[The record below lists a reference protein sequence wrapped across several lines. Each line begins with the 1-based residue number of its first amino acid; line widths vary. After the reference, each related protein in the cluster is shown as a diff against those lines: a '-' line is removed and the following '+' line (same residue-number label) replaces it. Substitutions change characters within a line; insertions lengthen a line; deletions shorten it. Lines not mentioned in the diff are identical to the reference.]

1 MKMRFYYNLL
11 YRIVWPF
18 FCLVHPIRSI
28 GRENIPEGGA
38 VFCAN
43 HSALADPL
51 MVCFAATLRW
61 HIRPMAKIEL
71 SRVPL
76 VGWLLGKAGVIYV
89 DRGHADVKA
98 VKEALTCLKA
108 GGKML
113 VFPEGTRVH
122 DGEDVSAKGG
132 AALFATRTGVPIVP
146 GCDLLKSPEEATAE
160 AERIGCPVLIKAR
173 AGGGG
178 RGIRKVERV
187 EDAAKA
193 FIEARAEGEA
203 VFGDGECYMEKF
215 VAPAHHV
222 EVQIMADKQGHVFSL
237 GERECSVQ
245 RRNQKLI
252 EESPAPCL
260 DGHDDIR
267 ARMHK
272 AARDL
277 ARAVGYEGAG
287 TIEFLYS
294 DDGNF
299 YFMEMNTRLQVEHP
313 VTEFVTDTDLVK
325 WQRRVAAG
333 QPLPFEQEDVPVRNH
348 AMECRINAETPDF
361 LPSCGTVTALRVPGG
376 PRVRWDSA
384 MFTGATVPPYYD
396 SMLGKL
402 IVCAPTRD
410 GAIRKMRSALGELV
424 IEGVSENSE
433 LQLDVLAN
441 DEFLSGM
448 YHTDLMGHLYADE

>member
-132 AALFATRTGVPIVP
+132 AALLPP
-146 GCDLLKSPEEATAE
+146 G
-160 AERIGCPVLIKAR
+160 RGCPSSR
-173 AGGGG
+173 CMSPG
-178 RGIRKVERV
+178 RSTGS
-187 EDAAKA
+187 A
-193 FIEARAEGEA
+193 
-203 VFGDGECYMEKF
+203 
-215 VAPAHHV
+215 
-222 EVQIMADKQGHVFSL
+222 
-237 GERECSVQ
+237 
-245 RRNQKLI
+245 
-252 EESPAPCL
+252 
-260 DGHDDIR
+260 
-267 ARMHK
+267 
-272 AARDL
+272 AARSSSASL
-277 ARAVGYEGAG
+277 SPPR
-287 TIEFLYS
+287 S
-294 DDGNF
+294 PDG
-299 YFMEMNTRLQVEHP
+299 RPPLRS
-313 VTEFVTDTDLVK
+313 
-325 WQRRVAAG
+325 WRR
-333 QPLPFEQEDVPVRNH
+333 
-348 AMECRINAETPDF
+348 
-361 LPSCGTVTALRVPGG
+361 S
-376 PRVRWDSA
+376 
-384 MFTGATVPPYYD
+384 
-396 SMLGKL
+396 
-402 IVCAPTRD
+402 
-410 GAIRKMRSALGELV
+410 
-424 IEGVSENSE
+424 
-433 LQLDVLAN
+433 
-441 DEFLSGM
+441 
-448 YHTDLMGHLYADE
+448 